1 MNARTMSWVSLLAV
15 ALVPAGCVYHPRHET
30 REMRESRSVEAG
42 EVESVR
48 AQVEMGAGEL
58 RIRGGAQKL
67 LEADFE
73 YNVPGWKPEVRYNR
87 SLSRG
92 YLTVRQPSSVF
103 RVGGRRYQ
111 WDLRFNNKTPL
122 DLRVNLG
129 AGQSDLNLAGLVL
142 NALEVH
148 MGVGTLKLD
157 LDGTWRKDFHARI
170 SGGVGSAE
178 VRLPRDVGV
187 RVSAHGGLGGI
198 HTRGLRRSSGYYV
211 NDAYGRSDVTLRIN
225 ISGGIGQIE
234 LIG

>member
-1 MNARTMSWVSLLAV
+1 MNARAMRWVSLLAM
-15 ALVPAGCVYHPRHET
+15 ALLGAGCVYRPRYET
-30 REMRESRSVEAG
+30 RDMRETRSVEAG

-58 RIRGGAQKL
+58 RIDGGAGKL
-67 LEADFE
+67 LEADFD
-73 YNVPGWKPEVRYNR
+73 YNVPEWRPEVRYNR

-103 RVGGRRYQ
+103 RIGQRRYQ

-129 AGQSDLNLAGLVL
+129 AGQSDLHLAGL
-142 NALEVH
+142 ALDGLEIH
-148 MGVGTLKLD
+148 MGVGTLRLD
-157 LDGTWRKDFHARI
+157 LDGAWRKDFHARI
-170 SGGVGSAE
+170 HGGIGTAE
-178 VRLPRDVGV
+178 VRLPREVGV

-198 HTRGLRRSSGYYV
+198 HTRNLRRSGGYYV
-211 NDAYGRSDVTLRIN
+211 NDAYGRSDVTLRIE